1 MILRFGNYSLDNGV
15 TELVISKGA
24 QFTAAGVP
32 YLVTERWGMNITLL
46 PPDGSSDLVADLTT
60 KIAACETGF
69 KQVSVD
75 AYLLTDSSGA
85 TAHSILHS
93 QTLGGIR
100 VIQPPSFPRGTG
112 ADYATYRTTS
122 VGIEADVLCAGT
134 PPLYLQFQETLQTQG
149 GGPFKVWTMP
159 ITGLPQRQIPRQAKT
174 YLATQAGTATGF
186 LQYPPVPQALFPGA
200 LSENPVITRTAP
212 RRVAGGGFTEYGVSW
227 QYVYES
233 NQPLIGV
240 PHAQLID

>member
-1 MILRFGNYSLDNGV
+1 MIFRFGNYSCDNGV
-15 TELVISKGA
+15 TELVISKRA
-24 QFTAAGVP
+24 QFTSAGVP
-32 YLVTERWGMNITLL
+32 YLVTEQWGASITLL

-60 KIAACETGF
+60 KIAACEAGF
-69 KQVSVD
+69 KQVNVD
-75 AYLLTDSSGA
+75 AFLLTESGGA

-112 ADYATYRTTS
+112 ADYATYRSTS
-122 VGIEADVLCAGT
+122 VGIEADVICAGT
-134 PPLYLQFQETLQTQG
+134 PPLYLQFQESLQTQG
-149 GGPFKVWTMP
+149 GGPFRVWTMP
-159 ITGLPQRQIPRQAKT
+159 IVGLPQRQIPRQAKT
-174 YLATQAGTATGF
+174 YLAVQSGTATGF
-186 LQYPPVPQALFPGA
+186 LQYPPVPPALFPGA

-212 RRVAGGGFTEYGVSW
+212 RRNAGGTFSEYGVSW

-233 NQPLIGV
+233 SSPLIGV

>member
-1 MILRFGNYSLDNGV
+1 MILRYGTYSLDNGV
-15 TELVISKGA
+15 TSLTIGRNA
-24 QFTAAGVP
+24 QFTSAGVP
-32 YLVTERWGMNITLL
+32 YLVTEQWGMGITLL
-46 PPDGSSDLVADLTT
+46 PPDGSSDPVADLTT

-69 KQVSVD
+69 KQVNVD
-75 AYLLTDSSGA
+75 AYLLTSVEGA
-85 TAHSILHS
+85 TAHKILHS

-100 VIQPPSFPRGTG
+100 VVQPPSFPRGTG
-112 ADYATYRTTS
+112 AEYATFRSTQ
-122 VGIEADVLCAGT
+122 VGIEADVLCEGT
-134 PPLYLQFQETLQTQG
+134 PPLYLQFQETLQAQG

-186 LQYPPVPQALFPGA
+186 LQYPPIPPALFPGA
-200 LSENPVITRTAP
+200 LSENPVITRTSP
-212 RRVAGGGFTEYGVSW
+212 RRVAGGGFTEYGISW

-233 NQPLIGV
+233 NEPLFGV